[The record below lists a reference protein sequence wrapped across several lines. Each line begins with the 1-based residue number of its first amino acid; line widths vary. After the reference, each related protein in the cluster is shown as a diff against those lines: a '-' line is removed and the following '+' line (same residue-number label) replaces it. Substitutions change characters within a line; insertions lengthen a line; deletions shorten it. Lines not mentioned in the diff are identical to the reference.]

1 MTIRNA
7 YLDDR
12 RHETGFDR
20 FQKRCSQVISG
31 IIDVD
36 FRLRHRIDKYRSR
49 RQLRELDERMLKDIG
64 VTREEALEEVRRG
77 FFE

>member
-7 YLDDR
+7 YLDDS
-12 RHETGFDR
+12 RHESGFDR
-20 FQKRCSQVISG
+20 LQKRCSQAISG

-64 VTREEALEEVRRG
+64 VTREEALEEARRG